1 MKKLGLLV
9 VGLLNLSFLLA
20 VACGGGG
27 GEQPG
32 ATRAPTTMPTSP
44 PTAPATTAPR
54 PTATSPP
61 APTSEP
67 VKTPPSN
74 GSGDLVGKG
83 RELYLAVPPNVAP
96 QALWCYQCHF
106 IEGIPEAA
114 GLIGPDHTHIGSDAT
129 NRVPGMS
136 SEGYLRESIVDPELR
151 IAEGVDRATP
161 GLMTKAIVEKL
172 TDDQVDALV
181 AFLLTL
187 K

>member
-9 VGLLNLSFLLA
+9 VGLLSLSFPLA

-27 GEQPG
+27 EQPS
-32 ATRAPTTMPTSP
+32 ATRTPTVMPTSS
-44 PTAPATTAPR
+44 PTATTAPQ
-54 PTATSPP
+54 PVATSASPP
-61 APTSEP
+61 TPTSGP
-67 VKTPPSN
+67 VETPPSN
-74 GSGDLVGKG
+74 GDGDLVATG
-83 RELYLAVPPNVAP
+83 RELYLNVPPNAAP

-106 IEGIPEAA
+106 IEGMPEAA

-136 SEGYLRESIVDPELR
+136 AEDYLRESIVDPELR

-161 GLMTKAIVEKL
+161 GLMTKAIVENL

>member
-27 GEQPG
+27 EQPG

-44 PTAPATTAPR
+44 PMATATTAPR